1 MTGAIARR
9 IVLALLTLIAASV
22 LVFAATEVLPG
33 DVAEAMLGQS
43 ATEETVAAIR
53 ERLNL
58 DRPAPVRYLEWVSN
72 AASGDFG
79 RSFTNGI
86 VVTQI
91 IGPRLANTAFL
102 ALYAALVAIPLALSL
117 GLLCAAFPDSWFDR
131 FLSSSTIFMVSVPE
145 FVIGVCLVAVLAV
158 EFRLF
163 PAVIYLPDWSDP
175 GRALGQTFLPML
187 TLVCALLAHMVRMTR
202 AAVIEILTTSYVEMA
217 LLKGAS
223 KGRII
228 VRHALP
234 NALGP
239 ILSVVALNLGYLF
252 SGVVVVEVVFSYPGL
267 GRLLVDS
274 IFFRDIPVIQIT
286 AAIFCGVYIILNT
299 FADLSLVA
307 LNPRLRHAA

>member
-1 MTGAIARR
+1 MTGAIVRR
-9 IVLALLTLIAASV
+9 IVLALLTLFAASV

-33 DVAEAMLGQS
+33 DVAKAMLGQA

-58 DRPAPVRYLEWVSN
+58 DRPAPERYFEWATN
-72 AASGDFG
+72 ALSGQLG
-79 RSFTNGI
+79 RSFTNSI
-86 VVTQI
+86 EVTRI
-91 IGPRLANTAFL
+91 IGPRLANTAWL
-102 ALYAALVAIPLALSL
+102 ALYAALVAIPIALSL
-117 GLLCAAFPDSWFDR
+117 GLLCAAYPDSWFDR
-131 FLSSSTIFMVSVPE
+131 ILSSSTIFLVSVPE

-163 PAVIYLPDWSDP
+163 PAVIYRPDWTDL
-175 GRALGQTFLPML
+175 GRALGQAFLPML

-223 KGRII
+223 KWRILL
-228 VRHALP
+228 RHALP
-234 NALGP
+234 NAIGP

-274 IFFRDIPVIQIT
+274 IFFRDIPVVQAT

-299 FADLSLVA
+299 LADVSLLA